1 MVAKRIANSY
11 PKKSHNLEILKF
23 EIFES
28 LNIKSYPMKYLKLS
42 IIAFA
47 VVAMMTACGQKDES
61 TATTEQN
68 APQAAPV
75 VSVITAQAEDVEIT
89 NTFTSNIEPFAI
101 NNIVSQTAGR
111 IVSIKA
117 EVGQQV
123 RKGQLLATMDDV
135 NLAKTRMQYVNDSTE
150 LARLTELYNI
160 GAVAQSD
167 YDMAKLAL
175 NVTKKTY
182 QNLAENT
189 YLRSPING
197 VVTAR
202 NYDKGDM
209 YSMAQP
215 IFVVQ
220 QIQPVKM
227 LINVSETLFTN
238 ISKDMDFDITVES
251 YPGETFQG
259 KVNLIYPT
267 VSASTHTFPV
277 EIVCQ
282 NADQKL
288 RPGMFARVT
297 ANFGTN
303 HHVVVPDGAVVK
315 QQGSGEHFIYVLQPD
330 GTVKY
335 QLVEVGKRLGNRYE
349 IVSGINEGDKIVT
362 EGQIRLKDGVSVT
375 VK

>member
-1 MVAKRIANSY
+1 
-11 PKKSHNLEILKF
+11 
-23 EIFES
+23 
-28 LNIKSYPMKYLKLS
+28 MKYLKLS
-42 IIAFA
+42 IIAIA
-47 VVAMMTACGQKDES
+47 AATLMTACGQKE
-61 TATTEQN
+61 TTNTPTTGQETQK
-68 APQAAPV
+68 AAPV
-75 VSVITAQAEDVEIT
+75 VSVITAQAEDVDIT
-89 NTFTSNIEPFAI
+89 NTFTSNIEPYAT

-117 EVGQQV
+117 EVGQKV

-150 LARLTELYNI
+150 LVRLTELYNI
-160 GAVAQSD
+160 GAVSQAD
-167 YDMAKLAL
+167 YDMAKLSL
-175 NVTKKTY
+175 NITKKTY
-182 QNLAENT
+182 NNLAENT

-215 IFVVQ
+215 IFVVE

-227 LINVSETLFTN
+227 LVNVSESLFTQVH
-238 ISKDMDFDITVES
+238 KGMEFDIIVDA
-251 YPGETFQG
+251 YPNEVFKGT
-259 KVNLIYPT
+259 VNLLYPT
-267 VSASTHTFPV
+267 ISATTHTFSV
-277 EIVCQ
+277 EVISV
-282 NADQKL
+282 NKDKRL

-303 HHVVVPDGAVVK
+303 HNVVVPDIAVVK

-330 GTVKY
+330 NTVKY
-335 QLVEVGKRLGNRYE
+335 TLVELGKRLGNRYE
-349 IVSGINEGDKIVT
+349 IVSGIKEGDRIVT
-362 EGQIRLKDGVSVT
+362 EGQVRLKDGVSVT

>member
-1 MVAKRIANSY
+1 
-11 PKKSHNLEILKF
+11 
-23 EIFES
+23 
-28 LNIKSYPMKYLKLS
+28 MKYTKLS
-42 IIAFA
+42 FITLAA
-47 VVAMMTACGQKDES
+47 ALLMTACGSKDTS
-61 TATTEQN
+61 TTTTGQEKS
-68 APQAAPV
+68 APV
-75 VSVITAQAEDVEIT
+75 VSVITAQAEDVDIT
-89 NTFTSNIEPFAI
+89 NTFTSNVEPFAT

-111 IVSIKA
+111 IVSIRA
-117 EVGQQV
+117 EVGDKV
-123 RKGQLLATMDDV
+123 RKGQVLAMMDDV

-167 YDMAKLAL
+167 YDMARLAL

-209 YSMAQP
+209 YSMTQP
-215 IFVVQ
+215 IFVVE

-227 LINVSETLFTN
+227 LVNVSESLFTQVHEGLE
-238 ISKDMDFDITVES
+238 FDITVDA
-251 YPGETFQG
+251 YPNETFKG
-259 KVNLIYPT
+259 KVNLLYPT
-267 VSASTHTFPV
+267 VSAATHTFPV
-277 EIVCQ
+277 EVICQ
-282 NADQKL
+282 NADRRL

-303 HHVVVPDGAVVK
+303 HHIVVPDVAVVK
-315 QQGSGEHFIYVLQPD
+315 QQGSGEHFVYVLQPD
-330 GTVKY
+330 NTVKY
-335 QLVEVGKRLGNRYE
+335 THVELGKRLGNRYE
-349 IVSGINEGDKIVT
+349 IVSGLKEGDKIVT
-362 EGQIRLKDGVSVT
+362 DGQVRLKDGVSVT

>member
-1 MVAKRIANSY
+1 
-11 PKKSHNLEILKF
+11 
-23 EIFES
+23 
-28 LNIKSYPMKYLKLS
+28 MKYIKHS
-42 IIAFA
+42 IIAIA
-47 VVAMMTACGQKDES
+47 AAALMTACGQKEQS
-61 TATTEQN
+61 NNTATSGQETQK
-68 APQAAPV
+68 AAPV
-75 VSVITAQAEDVEIT
+75 VSVITAQAEDVDIS
-89 NTFTSNIEPFAI
+89 NTFTSNIEPFAT

-111 IVSIKA
+111 IVSIRA
-117 EVGQQV
+117 EVGDKV
-123 RKGQLLATMDDV
+123 RKGQVLASMDDV

-215 IFVVQ
+215 IFVVE
-220 QIQPVKM
+220 QIQPVKL
-227 LINVSETLFTN
+227 LINVSESLFTQVHEG
-238 ISKDMDFDITVES
+238 MDLDVEVDS
-251 YPGETFQG
+251 YPGESFKG
-259 KVNLIYPT
+259 KVNLLYPT
-267 VSASTHTFPV
+267 VNATTHTFPV
-277 EIVCQ
+277 EVVCE
-282 NADQKL
+282 NKDLRL

-297 ANFGTN
+297 ATFGTN
-303 HHVVVPDGAVVK
+303 HHVVVPDVAVVK
-315 QQGSGEHFIYVLQPD
+315 QQGSGEHFIYVLNAD
-330 GTVKY
+330 NTVKY
-335 QLVEVGKRLGNRYE
+335 TKVELGKRMGNRYE
-349 IVSGINEGDKIVT
+349 IVSGLNEGDKIVT

>member
-1 MVAKRIANSY
+1 
-11 PKKSHNLEILKF
+11 
-23 EIFES
+23 
-28 LNIKSYPMKYLKLS
+28 MKYIKLS

-47 VVAMMTACGQKDES
+47 AAALMTACGEKDTK
-61 TATTEQN
+61 TATTGQEAQN
-68 APQAAPV
+68 AAPV
-75 VSVITAQAEDVEIT
+75 VSVITAQAEDVDVA
-89 NTFTSNIEPFAI
+89 NTFTANIEPYAT
-101 NNIVSQTAGR
+101 NNIASQTAGR
-111 IVSIKA
+111 ISSIRT
-117 EVGQQV
+117 EVGQKV

-160 GAVAQSD
+160 GAVAQAD

-175 NVTKKTY
+175 NITKKTY
-182 QNLAENT
+182 YNLAENT

-227 LINVSETLFTN
+227 LINVSESLFTQVHEG
-238 ISKDMDFDITVES
+238 MEFDVEVDS

-259 KVNLIYPT
+259 KVNLLYPT
-267 VSASTHTFPV
+267 VSATTHTFPV

-282 NADQKL
+282 NADQRL

-297 ANFGTN
+297 ATFGTN
-303 HHVVVPDGAVVK
+303 HHVVIPDGAVVK
-315 QQGSGEHFIYVLQPD
+315 QMGSGEHFVYVLQPD
-330 GTVKY
+330 NTVKY
-335 QLVEVGKRLGNRYE
+335 TLVELGKRLGNRYE

-362 EGQIRLKDGVSVT
+362 EGQVRLKDGVNVT